1 MYEPSCD
8 KNFDNIVFVERRM
21 KRDRRKK
28 GSISI
33 RSLLF
38 GGRREIIRRHEDKNK
53 FFYVDRYSQLHFVAI
68 VLILSLSVA
77 DAVLTIVLINHGA
90 REVNPVM
97 AYCLDVGPYAF
108 LSVKY
113 LLTSAGL
120 IVLLMLRNIFVRPL
134 QIYTGSLFFYF
145 LVAFISIVSWQI
157 FLVYRIIA

>member
-1 MYEPSCD
+1 MYKPACN
-8 KNFDNIVFVERRM
+8 KNFDNIVFVERRT
-21 KRDRRKK
+21 KTDRRKK

-38 GGRREIIRRHEDKNK
+38 GGRREIIRRHEDKNNL
-53 FFYVDRYSQLHFVAI
+53 FYVDRYSQLHFVAI

-90 REVNPVM
+90 HEVNPVM

-120 IVLLMLRNIFVRPL
+120 IVLLMLRNIFVKPL
-134 QIYTGSLFFYF
+134 RIYTGSLFFYF

-157 FLVYRIIA
+157 FLFYRIIA